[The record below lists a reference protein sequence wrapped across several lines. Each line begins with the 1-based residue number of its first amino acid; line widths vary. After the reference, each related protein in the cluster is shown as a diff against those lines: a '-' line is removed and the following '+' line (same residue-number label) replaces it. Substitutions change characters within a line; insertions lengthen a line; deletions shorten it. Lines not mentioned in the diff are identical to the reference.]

1 MANKIT
7 TTTAQNTLKHISKE
21 AISLE
26 STSIISLY
34 EIDLSSIKSALN
46 LHSTAL
52 PHDVLRFHNEESFN
66 QKNIL
71 FRGETYYPMPIIAD
85 GFEVNSNGS
94 LPRPTL
100 TLTSLKGV
108 LEESVSSN
116 YFLSLKRAILELE
129 NMIGAK
135 VSRIRTFYKFLD
147 SSNNLEG
154 VGDFT
159 SGFNNNPE
167 FPKESYF
174 VERKI
179 SEDKDGIQ
187 FELSSVLDIQN
198 FKVPGRVCLANRC
211 PFTYRGE
218 GCCYEFKDLGSV
230 SEHGATAHLP
240 DFAPPIANDE
250 NKNLTGIITGS
261 DGSSSYD
268 PTAVTSSSVIDYVS
282 DLQSRPNNTFTA
294 GQVVYLSKDEVN
306 YYYVAKKS
314 VPSGNPPPNSEYW
327 EADRCSKSM
336 DGCKLRWGS
345 AGAGKK
351 FTNPPATDK
360 GPANTYLPF
369 GGFPGTN
376 TRTSVQ

>member
-1 MANKIT
+1 MASKIT
-7 TTTAQNTLKHISKE
+7 TTVAENTLKEISKE
-21 AISLE
+21 VISLE
-26 STSIISLY
+26 ASSIISLY
-34 EIDLSSIKSALN
+34 EIDLSSVKSALN

-52 PHDVLRFHNEESFN
+52 SQDVLRFHNEESFN
-66 QKNIL
+66 QRTIF
-71 FRGETYYPMPIIAD
+71 FRGESYFPMPIIAD
-85 GFEVNSNGS
+85 GFEVNANGS

-100 TLTSLKGV
+100 TMTPLKGI
-108 LEESVSSN
+108 LEESEGSA

-147 SSNNLEG
+147 EANNLEG

-187 FELSSVLDIQN
+187 FELASTLDLQN

-211 PFTYRGE
+211 TFTYRGE
-218 GCCYEFKDLGSV
+218 GCCYEFKALGS
-230 SEHGATAHLP
+230 EDAHGATGHLP

-250 NKNLTGIITGS
+250 DKNLTGIITGS
-261 DGSSSYD
+261 DGSSLYD
-268 PTAVTSSSVIDYVS
+268 PTSVTSASVINYTT
-282 DLQSRPNNTFTA
+282 DLASRPNNTFTA
-294 GQVVYLSKDEVN
+294 GQVVFLTKDSIN
-306 YYYVAKKS
+306 YYYVAKAS
-314 VPSGNPPPNSEYW
+314 VPSGTPPPNSDYW
-327 EADRCSKSM
+327 EADRCSK
-336 DGCKLRWGS
+336 DIGGCRMRWGS
-345 AGAGKK
+345 SGAGKK

-360 GPANTYLPF
+360 GPANTFLPF